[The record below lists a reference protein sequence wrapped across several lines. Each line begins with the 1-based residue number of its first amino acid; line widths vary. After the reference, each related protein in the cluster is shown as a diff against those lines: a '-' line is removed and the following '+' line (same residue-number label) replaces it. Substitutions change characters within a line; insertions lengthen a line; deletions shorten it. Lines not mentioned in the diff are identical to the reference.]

1 MLVKCDQSLHSSF
14 LWCRFYQVCVTYW
27 ELCQV
32 WILVYSSRVYSSLTG
47 VSCLWSKQCKGR
59 RYLERTAAT
68 LLCVKCALAHICVKC
83 VYSRI
88 WCAHFASRFYSR
100 ATVHVATD
108 YTTLSLFWNWSYFL
122 SLPKKTVIPQ
132 MKTSPATFLFLCFF
146 FLFFSLQ
153 MSIVLS
159 PCQLHQIRLTFT
171 TCRNGVLSMISLFFV
186 LRRELLWLPHYVT
199 LAKNSTNLRWNP
211 LIFLDI
217 DNSILLTLLF
227 FIDPGNE
234 VVSVFLS
241 HQPFPALRALSQCFA
256 LLLLSCLLF
265 VFLLR
270 SRIQVLFT
278 IKKEVQ
284 LVSAAAATYSY
295 TNVWVLIQKT
305 IFLRLQKSQRKD

>member
-68 LLCVKCALAHICVKC
+68 LLCVKCALALICVKC

-146 FLFFSLQ
+146 FFSFRYRWVLFCLLVNCIKSGWPSLHVVMVSFQWFLFSSFYAENCFGFHITSHWRRTLQTSGEIPWFFLISTTLFSLR
-153 MSIVLS
+153 
-159 PCQLHQIRLTFT
+159 C
-171 TCRNGVLSMISLFFV
+171 
-186 LRRELLWLPHYVT
+186 Y
-199 LAKNSTNLRWNP
+199 
-211 LIFLDI
+211 FL
-217 DNSILLTLLF
+217 
-227 FIDPGNE
+227 
-234 VVSVFLS
+234 
-241 HQPFPALRALSQCFA
+241 
-256 LLLLSCLLF
+256 
-265 VFLLR
+265 
-270 SRIQVLFT
+270 
-278 IKKEVQ
+278 
-284 LVSAAAATYSY
+284 
-295 TNVWVLIQKT
+295 
-305 IFLRLQKSQRKD
+305 